1 MSYDRKSRRKSVSP
15 IVVTLLL
22 ILVVVV
28 ASVFMYSWIKGM
40 MGEAKSSSSQA
51 VNTMK
56 NIAMIEW
63 ARVYDIGKSYSITL
77 AIRNIGDPEII
88 VDSIFIKEPGGE
100 LHAFKTISKVRIK
113 PGDVAIVT
121 ASVPKDELKVRPGE
135 TLSVWAGCSNAVT
148 VPTTLKASDFL
159 EAPELVVYLINITS
173 IGGNWGNPS
182 LLYSALE
189 SKAIIKTISSMSELD
204 NLVRNPPDYAVII
217 NCHDEVV
224 PIPPSWGGDWYSY
237 FRAIGRNI
245 RDHGWIWVSLMGYP
259 FYYVNDGTSKVTIG
273 ENGVAAVLSVVG
285 GSARFWSGSSGVI
298 TASATSVVPKVEQA
312 TGIDLPDALVDA
324 PRQADFVSGVQ
335 PQIVFYEHDESDK
348 TYYAAAA
355 YRLGRGFLIVNG
367 LGGGEPADDIARIAA
382 ATALYTRI
390 SQPPAPSGSSNAR
403 GIYLVAIPSV
413 WGSWVAADNDLSTP
427 PGTASEY
434 YEAARQLSQRTGVS
448 STVFVD
454 SLTKLKNLV
463 LSGPERVVV
472 INMHGEALPV
482 PDEWWSNGGSSPQDF
497 VSNYTLEGMGVSEL
511 HAVAPSTGSAS
522 FTLYKSVVDTR
533 PSANALRLS
542 ILVAPLSPCHSFGVG
557 FTSVKDISNTGG
569 RVFEV
574 EVRLQNNDISNPIDL
589 VVWHNNSVVMEHVL
603 EGVLNTHSWYNL
615 TLTIYDND
623 TVKLEV
629 RGRDG
634 SLLYEYSS
642 MASPG
647 YNSVNYACI
656 GLWGVNSGVHDA
668 SYLVGR
674 VSLEYLG
681 SDGHWHLVFD
691 VSGDKLP
698 DNMDFN
704 LVEPQGSGPR
714 WRAWMGLI
722 AWNIWRH
729 GWAWCNIKGYP
740 LYYVAN
746 EASRVTVSANGWNFM
761 RFLLN
766 ISLDKLN
773 VRSTTAYGDALPT
786 SWYNKLQE
794 ALAPPKWIQSALAPR
809 PISDTS
815 GVDRA
820 HVYYMDPSS
829 QLAPVVAVRAGKGVF
844 VDCGLGGSYAVDHG
858 CMALALA
865 VALAELG

>member
-1 MSYDRKSRRKSVSP
+1 MSYGRNSRRESVSP
-15 IVVTLLL
+15 FAAALLL
-22 ILVVVV
+22 ILLLVV
-28 ASVFMYSWIKGM
+28 ASFFVYSWIKGM
-40 MGEAKSSSSQA
+40 MGEMKSSSSQA

-63 ARVYDIGKSYSITL
+63 VRVYDIGKSYSITL

-100 LHAFKTISKVRIK
+100 LRVFKTIRKVRIK

-121 ASVPKDELKVRPGE
+121 ASVPKNELKVRPGE

-148 VPTTLKASDFL
+148 VPATLKASDFL

-189 SKAIIKTISSMSELD
+189 GKAIIKNISSMSELD
-204 NLVRNPPDYAVII
+204 NLVRNPPDHAVVI

-259 FYYVNDGTSKVTIG
+259 FYYVNDGASKVTIG
-273 ENGVAAVLSVVG
+273 ENGVATVLSVVG
-285 GSARFWSGSSGVI
+285 GSARFWSGNAGVT
-298 TASATSVVPKVEQA
+298 TASATSMVLKVEQA
-312 TGIDLPDALVDA
+312 TGIGLPHTLVDA
-324 PRQADFVSGVQ
+324 PRQADFVSGVP
-335 PQIVFYEHDESDK
+335 PQIVFYEHDDDDK
-348 TYYAAAA
+348 VYYASAS
-355 YRLGRGFLIVNG
+355 YRVGKGFLIVNG
-367 LGGGEPADDIARIAA
+367 LGGGEPAENIAKIAA

-390 SQPPAPSGSSNAR
+390 SQPPAPSGSSSV
-403 GIYLVAIPSV
+403 GGVYLLAIPSV
-413 WGSWVAADNDLSTP
+413 RGSWVSADNDLSTP

-434 YEAARQLSQRTGVS
+434 YEAAKQLSRRIGIS

-463 LSGPERVVV
+463 LSGPKRVVV

-482 PDEWWSNGGSSPQDF
+482 PDEWWSNGGSGPQDF

-511 HAVAPSTGSAS
+511 HAVASSTGSAS
-522 FTLYKSVVDTR
+522 FTLYKSVVGAR
-533 PSANALRLS
+533 LSANALRLS

-557 FTSVKDISNTGG
+557 FTSVNNISNTGG

-589 VVWHNNSVVMEHVL
+589 VVWHNNSVVVEHVL
-603 EGVLNTHSWYNL
+603 RGVLNTHSWYNL

-623 TVKLEV
+623 TVKLET
-629 RGRDG
+629 RGEDG

-642 MASPG
+642 TASPG
-647 YNSVNYACI
+647 HDNVNYACI
-656 GLWGVNSGVHDA
+656 GLWGVDSRLSDA
-668 SYLVGR
+668 SYLVGI

-681 SDGHWHLVFD
+681 SDGYWHPVFD
-691 VSGDKLP
+691 VGGDKLL

-704 LVEPQGSGPR
+704 LVGAQGSGPR

-740 LYYVAN
+740 LYYVVN
-746 EASRVTVSANGWNFM
+746 ETSSVTVSANGWNFM

-773 VRSTTAYGDALPT
+773 VQTTTCGDALPT
-786 SWYNKLQE
+786 SLHNKLQE
-794 ALAPPKWIQSALAPR
+794 ALAPPGWIQSALAPR

-829 QLAPVVAVRAGKGVF
+829 QLAPVVAVRAGGGVF

-865 VALAELG
+865 VAIAELG